1 MLIKK
6 FAPWALPTVGA
17 VLAAAV
23 AGCGGGSSAA
33 SGGPPQGT
41 TAVSPVKAPKI
52 ALNTPEAAA
61 RTYILGVQAVAGGA
75 VCGAMDERLRRK
87 IVGEIVKARPSEAH
101 STCAQALTGLIGAT
115 TTPSERNV
123 ALPVF
128 HVTTTGNKAVVKYVG
143 TVSHK
148 PHTFVLIKN
157 PSGWLVDKVN
167 GK

>member
-1 MLIKK
+1 MLTNKC
-6 FAPWALPTVGA
+6 APLAQFTVGV

-33 SGGPPQGT
+33 SGGPPQST
-41 TAVSPVKAPKI
+41 TAATPVKAPKI
-52 ALNTPEAAA
+52 VLNTPEATV

-75 VCGAMDERLRRK
+75 VCGAMDEHLRRK
-87 IVGEIVKARPSEAH
+87 VVGEIVKARPSEAH

-123 ALPVF
+123 ALPTL
-128 HVTTTGNKAVVKYVG
+128 HVTTTGKKAVVKYIG

-148 PHTFVLIKN
+148 PHSFVLIKH

-167 GK
+167 EK